1 MIQYSTQKLYEI
13 CASYSGNGYFVG
25 NRIPEQRIL
34 NARSLYPIPDEVQ
47 ILAFI
52 DTTVWGSGKTGMAIT
67 DRGLYWR
74 NARLSSSAKSF
85 ISWEKFSEELIW
97 SPSKH
102 EIELGDGNIFAAT
115 GTFKADHVTM
125 LLEEIQ
131 SYLLGYEDDEDELL
145 LEDDEDEEYEGYEDY
160 EESGISNYLSYNS
173 STDSSTEWMIAIAGQ
188 QYGPYQLDVIRDMVQ
203 TGQIQPATTHV
214 WTAGMAN
221 WVEFLQQPEMAAL
234 VRPQAPAMPP
244 VPPPPPVQPAAPA
257 QPALDALFAE
267 PVQAGNSSVDGS
279 LIDFNQATEEQ
290 LQELPG
296 IGIIGAKRIVQER
309 GSIGGFQSAEQ
320 VGELLGLKPHQVNK
334 LKSKAVFRPITI
346 TPIHRGGG
354 RMVDY

>member
-1 MIQYSTQKLYEI
+1 MIEYSTQKIFEI
-13 CASYSGNGYFVG
+13 CESYSFDRYFVG
-25 NRIPEQRIL
+25 DRIPEKKII
-34 NARSLYPIPDEVQ
+34 NARSKYPVPENVQ
-47 ILAFI
+47 ILALI
-52 DTTVWGSGKTGMAIT
+52 DTALWNSGKTGMAIT
-67 DRGLYWR
+67 DRGLYWY
-74 NARLSSSAKSF
+74 NGGPSSSEKSS
-85 ISWEKFSEELIW
+85 ISWEEFSEVIIW
-97 SPSKH
+97 SSKEDRI
-102 EIELGDGNIFAAT
+102 EIGDKSYFFIYPRIND
-115 GTFKADHVTM
+115 KVTE

-131 SYLLGYEDDEDELL
+131 FYLLGYDDEDEDEYDDLL
-145 LEDDEDEEYEGYEDY
+145 LDDDEDEDNAIT
-160 EESGISNYLSYNS
+160 ISLSFDDS
-173 STDSSTEWMIAIAGQ
+173 DDDLTDSSTEWMIAIAGQ

-244 VPPPPPVQPAAPA
+244 VPPPPPVQPAPPA

>member
-1 MIQYSTQKLYEI
+1 MIEYSTQKIYKI
-13 CASYSGNGYFVG
+13 CASYSGKGYFTG
-25 NRIPEQRIL
+25 DPIPIL
-34 NARSLYPIPDEVQ
+34 KVLTARERYPIPEKVK
-47 ILAFI
+47 IFAII
-52 DTTVWGSGKTGMAIT
+52 DSTVWGESCKYGMAIT

-74 NARLSSSAKSF
+74 NKRAYKSEKSF
-85 ISWEKFSEELIW
+85 LSWEDFSEVLIW
-97 SPSKH
+97 SSEKH
-102 EIELGDGNIFAAT
+102 RVDLGDDSFFIASGPFNYD
-115 GTFKADHVTM
+115 KVTE

-131 SYLLGYEDDEDELL
+131 FYLLGYDDEDEDEYDDLL
-145 LEDDEDEEYEGYEDY
+145 LDDDVDEDNAIT
-160 EESGISNYLSYNS
+160 ISLSFDDS
-173 STDSSTEWMIAIAGQ
+173 DDDSTDSSTEWMIAIAGQ
-188 QYGPYQLDVIRDMVQ
+188 QYGPYQLAVIRDMVQ

-221 WVEFLQQPEMAAL
+221 WVEFLQQPEMEAL

-257 QPALDALFAE
+257 QPTIDTLFAE
-267 PVQAGNSSVDGS
+267 PVQAGNNSVDS
-279 LIDFNQATEEQ
+279 VLIDFNQATEEQ